1 MKSFDTNSHKHFWIF
16 LKAQHMFLKVNT
28 HTAHTRSKDKHTTL
42 KHMFACYTIL
52 FSSHY
57 VHFLL
62 LDCGLMRWT
71 RGHLDFCYFQ
81 CCASGMIYSGIRNDL
96 FRNLEWFIPESYPAA
111 THKSSGSASSS
122 GFDAFYLEVGT
133 QSEMV
138 QNYFEIVSPSNFSVK
153 LRQAVY
159 LTNLWLFPASR
170 IKKFIYSF

>member
-71 RGHLDFCYFQ
+71 RENLDFCYFQ

-96 FRNLEWFIPESYPAA
+96 FRNRIQLRLIRVPDPVLDSTPFIWN
-111 THKSSGSASSS
+111 TIGNGKKIT
-122 GFDAFYLEVGT
+122 LKL
-133 QSEMV
+133 
-138 QNYFEIVSPSNFSVK
+138 SVH
-153 LRQAVY
+153 RIF
-159 LTNLWLFPASR
+159 LWN
-170 IKKFIYSF
+170 